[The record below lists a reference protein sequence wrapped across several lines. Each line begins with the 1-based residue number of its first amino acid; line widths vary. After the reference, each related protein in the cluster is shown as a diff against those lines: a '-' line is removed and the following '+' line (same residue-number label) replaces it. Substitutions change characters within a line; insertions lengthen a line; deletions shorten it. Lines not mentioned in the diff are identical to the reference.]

1 MQARRHER
9 RAFFRTFAVMKR
21 IFLLLLIVAAAV
33 ACSPKTTPAGSQRAS
48 DIVILYDNDVHC
60 SVDGYAKMAA
70 LKTEKL
76 AETPYVTLVSAGDY
90 VQGGSMGA
98 ASKGG
103 YIITIMNAV
112 GYDFVTLGN
121 HEFDYAI
128 PRLKE
133 LTAELTATVLCC
145 NLIDLKA
152 GKRMFKAYE
161 IVDYG
166 GTKVAF
172 IGGATPYSFNS
183 STPAYFQDDKG
194 NYVYSLCAD
203 TYYDMFQNYV
213 NDARNQGADYVVA
226 LTHLGDDV
234 SYDPINSQELARQT
248 YGIDVI
254 LDGHSHSLVPE
265 RKLTAKDGKTV
276 LYSQTGAHFDNL
288 GVMTISPKGKI
299 SLQLIPTKDYA
310 KEDPRVKAVTDSLK
324 QEYASLGARK
334 IGRSEVLLPAKDAEG
349 DWLVRSSE
357 TALGDFCADVFRMT
371 LSTDIG
377 ICGGGSIRAN
387 LPAGELRFDDIFNV
401 FPFNNTTSI
410 AELTGQEI
418 LDMLEFGVAAYP
430 TDFGGFPHVSGLTFS
445 FDPSIESP
453 VVFDVNKAFVKF
465 DGGPRR
471 VSDVKVLNG
480 ATGVYEPIDLKKT
493 YLVGGTSYL
502 LNDAGDGYE
511 MLKGRGRDTGK
522 ADVEALE
529 VFITRDLH
537 GVISASQYG
546 QSAER
551 ITIKK

>member
-1 MQARRHER
+1 MIAMA
-9 RAFFRTFAVMKR
+9 AF
-21 IFLLLLIVAAAV
+21 AAI
-33 ACSPKTTPAGSQRAS
+33 ACSYKTTPAGSSQAS
-48 DIVILYDNDVHC
+48 NDIVILYDNDVHC

-70 LKTEKL
+70 LKADKM
-76 AETPYVTLVSAGDY
+76 AETPYVTLVSAGDF

-103 YIITIMNAV
+103 YIVTIMNAV

-128 PRLKE
+128 PRLMELSSE
-133 LTAELTATVLCC
+133 LTASELCC

-152 GKRMFKAYE
+152 GKRMFKPYE

-172 IGGATPYSFNS
+172 IGAATPYSFNS

-194 NYVYSLCAD
+194 NYVYSLCAE
-203 TYYDMFQNYV
+203 TFYDMFQNYV

-226 LTHLGDDV
+226 ITHLGDDV
-234 SYDPINSQELARQT
+234 ETDPINSQELARQT
-248 YGIDVI
+248 QGIDVI
-254 LDGHSHSLVPE
+254 LDGHSHNLVPE

-288 GVMTISPKGKI
+288 GVMTISPNGKI
-299 SLQLIPTKDYA
+299 SLQMVPTQGYA

-324 QEYASLGARK
+324 HEYAALGARK
-334 IGRSEVLLPAKDAEG
+334 IGSSEVLLPAKDTDG
-349 DWLVRSSE
+349 DWVVRSEE
-357 TALGDFCADVFRMT
+357 TSLGDFCADAFRLI

-387 LPAGELRFDDIFNV
+387 LPAGNVRYDDIFNV
-401 FPFNNTTSI
+401 FPFGNTTSI
-410 AELTGQEI
+410 AQLTGQEI
-418 LDMLEFGVAAYP
+418 LDMLEFGVSYYP
-430 TDFGGFPHVSGLTFS
+430 TDFGGFPHVSGLTFT

-453 VVFDVNKAFVKF
+453 VVFDVNKAFVRF
-465 DGGPRR
+465 DDGPRR

-480 ATGVYEPIDLKKT
+480 ATGQYEPIDLKRT
-493 YLVGGTSYL
+493 YLVGGSTYML
-502 LNDAGDGYE
+502 QDAGDGYE
-511 MLKGRGRDTGK
+511 MLKGRGKDTGK

-529 VFITRDLH
+529 VYIIKDLH
-537 GVISASQYG
+537 GVIPASKYG
-546 QSAER
+546 QSAKR

>member
-1 MQARRHER
+1 
-9 RAFFRTFAVMKR
+9 MKKF
-21 IFLLLLIVAAAV
+21 FLLFLIAAAV
-33 ACSPKTTPAGSQRAS
+33 ISCSPKAS
-48 DIVILYDNDVHC
+48 PVSSGTKAAYPIVILYDNDVHC

-70 LKTEKL
+70 LKAEKQ

-112 GYDFVTLGN
+112 GYDYVTLGN

-133 LTAELTATVLCC
+133 LTSELTATVLCC
-145 NLIDLKA
+145 NLIDLEA
-152 GKRMFKAYE
+152 GKRMFKPYE

-172 IGGATPYSFNS
+172 IGAATPYSFSS

-194 NYVYSLCAD
+194 EYIYSLCID

-213 NDARNQGADYVVA
+213 NDARYQGADYVVA
-226 LTHLGDDV
+226 ITHLGDDV
-234 SYDPINSQELARQT
+234 EVDPINSQELARHT
-248 YGIDVI
+248 EGIDVI

-265 RKLTAKDGKTV
+265 RILTNKAGKKV
-276 LYSQTGAHFDNL
+276 LYSQTAAHFENL
-288 GVMTISPKGKI
+288 GVMTIRPNGKI
-299 SLQLIPTKDYA
+299 TLELVPTESYT

-324 QEYASLGARK
+324 EVYEKMGARR
-334 IGRSEVLLPAKDAEG
+334 IGYSEVKLPAKDTDG
-349 DWLVRSSE
+349 DWLVRNQE
-357 TALGDFCADVFRMT
+357 TALGDFCADAFRHI
-371 LSTDIG
+371 LSTDIAFA
-377 ICGGGSIRAN
+377 GGGSLRDD
-387 LPAGELRFDDIFNV
+387 LDAGEIQYDDIFNV

-418 LDMLEFGVAAYP
+418 LDVLEFSVYSYP
-430 TDFGGFPHVSGLTFS
+430 VDFGGFLHVSGLTFT

-453 VVFDVNKAFVKF
+453 VIVDENKAFVKL

-480 ATGVYEPIDLKKT
+480 STGVYEPIDLTRK
-493 YLVGGTSYL
+493 YLVGSTNYL

-511 MLKGRGRDTGK
+511 MLEDRGKSTGK
-522 ADVEALE
+522 ADIEALE
-529 VFITRDLH
+529 VYISRDLH
-537 GVISASQYG
+537 GVIPASLYG
-546 QSAER
+546 QSAGR
-551 ITIKK
+551 ITVKK

>member
-1 MQARRHER
+1 
-9 RAFFRTFAVMKR
+9 MKK
-21 IFLLLLIVAAAV
+21 IILLLIVAAAAV
-33 ACSPKTTPAGSQRAS
+33 SCSPKTAPVSSGTKAAH

-70 LKTEKL
+70 LKAEKQK
-76 AETPYVTLVSAGDY
+76 ETPYVTLVSAGDY

-112 GYDFVTLGN
+112 GYDYVTLGN

-128 PRLKE
+128 PRLME
-133 LTAELTATVLCC
+133 LTGELTATVLCC

-152 GKRMFKAYE
+152 GKRMFKPYE

-183 STPAYFQDDKG
+183 STPAYFQDEKG

-203 TYYDMFQNYV
+203 TYYDTFQNYV

-234 SYDPINSQELARQT
+234 AYDPINSQELARRT
-248 YGIDVI
+248 EGIDVI

-265 RKLTAKDGKTV
+265 RILTNKAGKPV
-276 LYSQTGAHFDNL
+276 KYSQTAAHFENL
-288 GVMTISPKGKI
+288 GVMTIKPDGTV
-299 SLQLIPTKDYA
+299 SLQLVSTKDYT
-310 KEDPRVKAVTDSLK
+310 KEDPRVRSVIDSLK
-324 QEYASLGARK
+324 AEYAALGARK
-334 IGRSEVLLPAKDAEG
+334 IGRNEVLLPAKDTDG
-349 DWLVRSSE
+349 DWLVRNGE
-357 TALGDFCADVFRMT
+357 TSLGDFCADAFREV
-371 LSTDIG
+371 LNTDISV
-377 ICGGGSIRAN
+377 CGGGSIRAN
-387 LPAGELRFDDIFNV
+387 LPAGDTRFDDVFNV
-401 FPFNNTTSI
+401 FPFNNTASI
-410 AELTGQEI
+410 AELTGQEV
-418 LDMLEFGVAAYP
+418 LDMLEFGVSAYP

-471 VSDVKVLNG
+471 VSDVKVLNR
-480 ATGVYEPIDLKKT
+480 ATGVYEPIVLDKV
-493 YLVGGTSYL
+493 YSVGGTSYL

-511 MLKGRGRDTGK
+511 MLKGRGKDTGTV
-522 ADVEALE
+522 DVDILE
-529 VFITRDLH
+529 RYITKSLD
-537 GVISASQYG
+537 GVIPASRYGHSAG
-546 QSAER
+546 R
-551 ITIKK
+551 ITVKK

>member
-1 MQARRHER
+1 MIA
-9 RAFFRTFAVMKR
+9 M
-21 IFLLLLIVAAAV
+21 VALAAI
-33 ACSPKTTPAGSQRAS
+33 ACSNRTTAPASSGTKAS
-48 DIVILYDNDVHC
+48 YPIVILYDNDVHW

-70 LKTEKL
+70 LKAEKQ

-112 GYDFVTLGN
+112 GYDYVTLGN

-133 LTAELTATVLCC
+133 LTGDLTATVLCC
-145 NLIDLKA
+145 NLVDLKA
-152 GKRMFKAYE
+152 GKRMYKAYE

-172 IGGATPYSFNS
+172 IGAATPYSFNS
-183 STPAYFQDDKG
+183 STPAYFQNDKG
-194 NYVYSLCAD
+194 NYVYSLCAE

-234 SYDPINSQELARQT
+234 SYDPINSQELARRT
-248 YGIDVI
+248 SGIDVI

-265 RKLTAKDGKTV
+265 RILTNKEGRKV
-276 LYSQTGAHFDNL
+276 LYSQTAAHFENL
-288 GVMTISPKGKI
+288 GVMTILPDGSI
-299 SLQLIPTKDYA
+299 QLALVPTESYQKV
-310 KEDPRVKAVTDSLK
+310 DPRVKAVTDSLRA
-324 QEYASLGARK
+324 EYAKLGARR
-334 IGRSEVLLPAKDAEG
+334 IGSSEVMLPAKNADG
-349 DWLVRSSE
+349 DWLVRNGE
-357 TALGDFCADVFRMT
+357 TSLGDFCADAFRLI

-377 ICGGGSIRAN
+377 VCGGGSIRAN
-387 LPAGELRFDDIFNV
+387 LPAGDLRFDDIFNV

-410 AELTGQEI
+410 ASLTGQEV
-418 LDMLEFGVAAYP
+418 LDMLEFGVSAYP
-430 TDFGGFPHVSGLTFS
+430 TDFGGFLHVSGLTFS

-471 VSDVKVLNG
+471 VSDVKVLDG
-480 ATGVYEPIDLKKT
+480 ATGDYVPIDLKKS

-502 LNDAGDGYE
+502 LNSAGDGYE
-511 MLKGRGRDTGK
+511 MLKGRGKDTGK
-522 ADVEALE
+522 LDVETLE
-529 VFITRDLH
+529 VYITKDLH
-537 GVISASQYG
+537 GVIPASLYG
-546 QSAER
+546 QSAGR